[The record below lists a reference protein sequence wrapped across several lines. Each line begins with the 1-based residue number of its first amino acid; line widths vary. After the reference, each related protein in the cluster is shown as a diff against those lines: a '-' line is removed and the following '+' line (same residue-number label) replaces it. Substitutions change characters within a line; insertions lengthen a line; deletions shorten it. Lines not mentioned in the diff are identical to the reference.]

1 MIDTQNVRNTF
12 ECFQKSSFENREL
25 IIENLCEKNCR
36 IKTDYRLIQR
46 ANSLEAYELKGG
58 AK

>member
-25 IIENLCEKNCR
+25 IIENLCEKIAESR
-36 IKTDYRLIQR
+36 PAID
-46 ANSLEAYELKGG
+46 
-58 AK
+58 